1 MAEINYA
8 SNGKGNLGVTLG
20 AIGTGLGVLGPSVL
34 NGLGGVLGNG
44 RGMQRHA
51 EDEFVTRFDSEKDM
65 KIAKLEQ
72 EIALGKAEKAVDAKG
87 LEIYTYFDTWRRQFE
102 SNYNTAMTQQAVYN
116 ATNTANINCLQGSVA
131 QLQSMTKMYI
141 PALNVSPTPMALH
154 NSWSATV
161 AAGDSTTT
169 TTT

>member
-8 SNGKGNLGVTLG
+8 TNGKGNLGVTLG
-20 AIGTGLGVLGPSVL
+20 AIGTGLGILGPNLL
-34 NGLGGVLGNG
+34 NGLGGIFGNS
-44 RGMQRHA
+44 RGTSMNA
-51 EDEFVTRFDSEKDM
+51 EDEYVTRYDSAKDM
-65 KIAKLEQ
+65 QIAKLEQ

-116 ATNTANINCLQGSVA
+116 ATNTANINCLTGRVA
-131 QLQSMTKMYI
+131 QLEGMTQLYI
-141 PALNVSPTPMALH
+141 PATNVSPQPMPLH
-154 NSWSATV
+154 NSWTTP
-161 AAGDSTTT
+161 TTT

>member
-8 SNGKGNLGVTLG
+8 TNGKGNLGVTLG
-20 AIGTGLGVLGPSVL
+20 AIGTGLGILGPNLL
-34 NGLGGVLGNG
+34 NGIGGILGNG
-44 RGMQRHA
+44 ARGASAHA
-51 EDEFVTRFDSEKDM
+51 EDEYVTRYDSAKDM
-65 KIAKLEQ
+65 QIAKLEQ

-116 ATNTANINCLQGSVA
+116 ATNTANINCLTGRVA
-131 QLQSMTKMYI
+131 QLESMTQLYI
-141 PALNVSPTPMALH
+141 PATNVSPTPMPRY
-154 NSWSATV
+154 NSFTAP
-161 AAGDSTTT
+161 TTT